1 MKEIKFSKLAWLFL
15 YLLFAGISCWA
26 TAESLNLT
34 FQSLPLLNCYC
45 VAIGFF
51 TVASVGA
58 AMVAKVFDKNKI
70 KEHRGWLL
78 GYGVVIL
85 IFFWLLV
92 SFPTNTHTFLCHN
105 KTVDISNIK
114 RVDDMWREFLFG
126 SYRGSGAMIFS
137 ILLSL
142 FIDFVA
148 LVSFV
153 FLTKAPQMASVKAAK
168 MKGDSDSQL
177 N

>member
-1 MKEIKFSKLAWLFL
+1 MNRIVCKKGMYTYTMSETTISYEEFGEIVMF
-15 YLLFAGISCWA
+15 GI
-26 TAESLNLT
+26 T
-34 FQSLPLLNCYC
+34 
-45 VAIGFF
+45 
-51 TVASVGA
+51 
-58 AMVAKVFDKNKI
+58 VFDKNKI